1 MQFYKNKNYDY
12 HYIRYNKLSFV
23 NQDSKQI
30 IFYKDGK
37 TSNKRNAAIIYYG
50 IKAKH
55 FCLNDLFYGYDTS
68 FTKQYWRQFTSA
80 LNSQ

>member
-37 TSNKRNAAIIYYG
+37 TSNKKMLLLYIMA
-50 IKAKH
+50 
-55 FCLNDLFYGYDTS
+55 L
-68 FTKQYWRQFTSA
+68 KQNIFV
-80 LNSQ
+80 